1 MPPRL
6 SLSLRFHHQKLYSS
20 TPQRLSVLHPRAT
33 LFSAPRI
40 QFPRNQRDYQST
52 ASRPS
57 STPQIKMD
65 PQQINQNFQLA
76 NLFNVKD
83 KGMKSPSDH
92 KKYILIYKVAL
103 ITGGGS
109 GIGLMATQALAV
121 NGAKVYIT
129 GRTQEKLDKVAELY
143 GQNIS
148 GQIIP
153 ITSDIT
159 DKQSIDKLVK
169 EISSREKFLSILI
182 NNAGIST
189 GHQNTE
195 HEDPHELRKSLFE
208 DESGD
213 IAAWDDTFRT
223 NVTQTFFVTSA
234 FLPLLQKG
242 SEQERGWSSTI
253 INITSISGIVKVSQH
268 HFAYNA
274 SKAAAIHLTKMLAHE
289 VMTSKLRIRVNNIAP
304 GVFPS
309 EMTAGESD
317 EKQKSSIPK
326 EKYEGKTA
334 ARRPGKDEDMAS
346 TVLFVATNQY
356 LNGQTVAVD
365 GGYVLTAGSL

>member
-1 MPPRL
+1 
-6 SLSLRFHHQKLYSS
+6 
-20 TPQRLSVLHPRAT
+20 
-33 LFSAPRI
+33 
-40 QFPRNQRDYQST
+40 
-52 ASRPS
+52 
-57 STPQIKMD
+57 MD